1 MLTDVHLLSPPNSKA
16 VQMCHNRASTALVT
30 IQHLAPMGAVI
41 FGHSVAVIGQWFVR
55 GAGRRFI
62 IGKSSGVGRL
72 VWGFGKGYTS
82 RFATDRVFRLSDRGN
97 GTAGAAWSRRF
108 LTWPRITKDRLHA
121 PSPQRAPE
129 AAIFYGRF

>member
-62 IGKSSGVGRL
+62 TGKQAGSASLSGGLGKVILRGSRLIGC
-72 VWGFGKGYTS
+72 
-82 RFATDRVFRLSDRGN
+82 SD
-97 GTAGAAWSRRF
+97 
-108 LTWPRITKDRLHA
+108 
-121 PSPQRAPE
+121 
-129 AAIFYGRF
+129 